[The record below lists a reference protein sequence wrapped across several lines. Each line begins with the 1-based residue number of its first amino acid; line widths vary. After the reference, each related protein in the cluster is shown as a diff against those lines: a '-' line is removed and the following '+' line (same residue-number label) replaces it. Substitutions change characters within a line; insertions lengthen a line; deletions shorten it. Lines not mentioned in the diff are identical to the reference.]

1 MKINQLILTIVSL
14 FLTSGFAYSNNFRLF
29 FSDND
34 SAINT
39 FNKNFVYHAKK
50 AKGKIVVDGVFDEPD
65 WLVAEKAS
73 NFYKVLPID
82 SGLAE
87 SKSEVMITYDDK
99 AFYLAVTF
107 YDDLPGKRL
116 MESFRRDFIFSNND
130 NFLVF
135 FDTFLDQTN
144 GFSFGV
150 SASGAKWDGIMHDG
164 QGSNLIWDC
173 KWDSRIVHSDDRWVI
188 EMGIPF
194 RSVRFKSGSNMWFV
208 NFSRMDLKRNEKSAW
223 APMPR
228 QFPTSS
234 LAYTGILKWEEPLPK
249 SKTMFSVIP
258 YVFGSVSKD
267 FEKGTAAK
275 YQKDFGFDAKIGVSN
290 AMNLDLTYNP
300 DFSQSEVDAQVTN
313 LDRYELFFPEKR
325 QFFLENSDLFSGF
338 GYSTVTP
345 FFSRRIGLDAP
356 VLGGIRLSGKLDKNW
371 RLGLMNMQTEKTS
384 QLLAR
389 NFTVASLQ
397 RKVFSR
403 SNAGIIFVNKEKL
416 DKPDGTKDFNRV
428 LGFDYNLASKSNTW
442 TGKAFYHRS
451 FDEENPGKQYA
462 QGAQLHYNTRRISL
476 GFSQTNVGENYN
488 AETGYVRRKAY
499 NYLGP
504 EFNFRWVPNK
514 WIVEHGIF
522 FDSDFFYDSDYKK
535 LDHEVTFG
543 YKFAF
548 KNRSEFKFGT
558 DGYFV
563 RLEKDFDPTNKSG
576 IVLKKGTEYNFRSF
590 WVEYL
595 SDNRKLFNY
604 NTTLAK
610 GTHYNGHF
618 NYAEGNISCRLQPY
632 LNFNM
637 AFTYT
642 DIDMPHPFVR
652 TKMWLLSPKLDITF
666 SDKLFLSSFVQYNE
680 QIDNMNVNVRLQ
692 WRYKPVSDFFLV
704 FTDNYFTEN
713 WTSRNRALVMKLSYW
728 FN

>member
-1 MKINQLILTIVSL
+1 MKTYQLILI
-14 FLTSGFAYSNNFRLF
+14 
-29 FSDND
+29 FSVFIFVAENCLAEDLNLLISSSD
-34 SAINT
+34 STINT
-39 FNKNFVYHAKK
+39 FNKDFVYHAKK
-50 AKGKIVVDGVFDEPD
+50 AKGKIIVDGVFGEPD
-65 WLVAEKAS
+65 WLIAEKAS

-82 SGLAE
+82 SGIAE

-99 AFYLAVTF
+99 AFFMAVTF
-107 YDDLPGKRL
+107 FDDLPGKRL
-116 MESFRRDFIFSNND
+116 MESFRRDFIFGNND

-173 KWDSRIVHSDDRWVI
+173 KWDSKIVHSPDKWTI
-188 EMGIPF
+188 EMRIPF
-194 RSVRFKSGSNMWFV
+194 RSIRFKSGSDMWFV

-234 LAYTGILKWEEPLPK
+234 LAYAGVLKWEEPLPK

-258 YVFGSVSKD
+258 YVFSSVTKD

-275 YQKDFGFDAKIGVSN
+275 YQKDFGFDAKIGISN

-356 VLGGIRLSGKLDKNW
+356 VLGGVRLSGKIDKNW
-371 RLGLMNMQTEKTS
+371 RLGLMNMQTEKTDD
-384 QLLAR
+384 LLAR

-397 RKVFSR
+397 RKVFAR
-403 SNAGIIFVNKEKL
+403 SNVGMIFVNKEVL
-416 DKPDGTKDFNRV
+416 NKPKGTQDFNRV
-428 LGFDYNLASKSNTW
+428 VGLDYNLASKNNTW
-442 TGKAFYHRS
+442 TGKIFYHRS
-451 FDEENPGKQYA
+451 FDEINPGKQYA
-462 QGAQLHYNTRRISL
+462 QGAHLEYNTRRL
-476 GFSQTNVGENYN
+476 GIEFAQTSVGENYN
-488 AETGYVRRKAY
+488 AETGYIRRTAY
-499 NYLGP
+499 NFLGP
-504 EFNFRWVPNK
+504 EVNFRWVPNK
-514 WIVEHGIF
+514 WITEHGIHF
-522 FDSDFFYDSDYKK
+522 SSDNFYDTDYKK
-535 LDHEVTFG
+535 LDHENTIAYNFI
-543 YKFAF
+543 F
-548 KNRSEFKFGT
+548 KNRSEFSIGT
-558 DGYFV
+558 DSYYV
-563 RLEKDFDPTNKSG
+563 RLERDFDPTNKSG
-576 IVLKKGTEYNFRSF
+576 IRLQKGSEYNYRGF
-590 WVEYL
+590 WAEYT
-595 SDNRKLFNY
+595 SDNRNFFKYNVVISKGSYYNGNY
-604 NTTLAK
+604 NFT
-610 GTHYNGHF
+610 
-618 NYAEGNISCRLQPY
+618 EGSLSYRFQPY

-642 DIDMPHPFVR
+642 DIILPAPFIR
-652 TKMWLLSPKLDITF
+652 TKMWLLSPKLDLTF

-680 QIDNMNVNVRLQ
+680 QIDNMNVNIRLQ
-692 WRYKPVSDFFLV
+692 WRYKPVSDLFIV
-704 FTDNYFTEN
+704 FSDNYFTEN
-713 WTSRNRALVMKLSYW
+713 WTSRNRAIILKLSYW